1 MSSLSSGSSASSSSA
16 GSGSPSL
23 ALSVV
28 CAILSPLVL
37 AVVNLLDKIAT
48 DQRVRNTLAYTAYIG
63 VVEIVVGAVEC
74 ACVPWDNVHAGNAVL
89 FVWPVVSGVAYGLF
103 MYIYFFA
110 MRITDASVLVGLMY
124 IYPAVVCVLS
134 YAVLGEMLGAMGYSA
149 VAVLLLGAIVLSL
162 DLPRVLVR
170 RCCPGS
176 SLLVESE
183 AQRLRRER
191 QEAHASSA
199 SAAAE
204 SGCWAPCCC
213 KPCARSPASPVA
225 LDAVSSESHG
235 TAPTDEGQEDP
246 ACDAL
251 VVSVSEEEQEEV
263 VGEPEKARAAECG
276 CVPASLRLVLVG
288 VPIVLLL
295 GGYEFLLAFAT
306 KGGLTTFQVS
316 GVEMCTQGAV
326 LLCGLLASGG
336 ARCAFAR
343 EVRWNWL
350 FGILNAVLT
359 VASQLLM
366 VFSLAALPAS
376 VVSALCAMQ
385 PLDILV
391 FETAARVS
399 RDRVSQCAAFKLV
412 PILFVIAGV
421 VLLSVRVLVDV

>member
-1 MSSLSSGSSASSSSA
+1 MSSLSSGSSGSS
-16 GSGSPSL
+16 GGGGTPSL

-74 ACVPWDNVHAGNAVL
+74 ACVPWDNIHAGNAVL

-134 YAVLGEMLGAMGYSA
+134 YAVLGEMLGAMGYGA

-176 SLLVESE
+176 ALLVESE
-183 AQRLRRER
+183 AQRQRRAK
-191 QEAHASSA
+191 QEARAAAAASSPA
-199 SAAAE
+199 AETGCWVPCGRSCARAPDSAA
-204 SGCWAPCCC
+204 
-213 KPCARSPASPVA
+213 VA
-225 LDAVSSESHG
+225 LGDVP
-235 TAPTDEGQEDP
+235 APEAAAPAEGQEDP

-251 VVSVSEEEQEEV
+251 VVSVDAEAEGEEAE
-263 VGEPEKARAAECG
+263 GEAGADAAGACG
-276 CVPASLRLVLVG
+276 CVPPSLRLVLVG
-288 VPIVLLL
+288 LPIVLLL

-306 KGGLTTFQVS
+306 KGGMATFQVS

-326 LLCGLLASGG
+326 LLLGLAASGR
-336 ARCAFAR
+336 ARRAFAR

-350 FGILNAVLT
+350 FGVLNAALT

-391 FETAARVS
+391 FETVARVS
-399 RDRVSQCAAFKLV
+399 RARVSQCVAFKLV
-412 PILFVIAGV
+412 PILFVIVGV
-421 VLLSVRVLVDV
+421 VLLSVRVFVDV